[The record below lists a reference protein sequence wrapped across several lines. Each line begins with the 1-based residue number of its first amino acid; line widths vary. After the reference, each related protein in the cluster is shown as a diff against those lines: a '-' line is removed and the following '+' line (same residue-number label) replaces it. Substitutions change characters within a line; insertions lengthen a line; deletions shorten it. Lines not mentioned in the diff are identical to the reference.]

1 VPRDER
7 VLAFSAASLVYTAIL
22 SLWNAARPAGD
33 LGRLNLAAE
42 LCDLDDLDADCVAL
56 PQPPRA
62 AAALSV
68 GVRRALVTARRRV
81 RSGLRRTDERII

>member
-1 VPRDER
+1 MQPVRPNRPWTDFPET
-7 VLAFSAASLVYTAIL
+7 FEYTAYTEKFDEEIE
-22 SLWNAARPAGD
+22 
-33 LGRLNLAAE
+33 AAE